1 MHSSHLC
8 FLVSGNV
15 IIFYKNKLF
24 ILIYNKYITDIFKE
38 LINTIY
44 ISSVSTSN
52 MENICTYYS
61 HKQKALFFGVLSTRR
76 VQMGF

>member
-1 MHSSHLC
+1 MFSCLGKC
-8 FLVSGNV
+8 N
-15 IIFYKNKLF
+15 IFYKNKLF

-44 ISSVSTSN
+44 ISSVLTSN
-52 MENICTYYS
+52 MVNICTYYS
-61 HKQKALFFGVLSTRR
+61 HKQKALFFGVLSSTER